1 MILILL
7 FSILSYDLFEKLP
20 VHGFWFWIVRLPEF
34 VVGMYFYSKQKY
46 IINNMRRF
54 IKYTFLIVVV
64 FFLIDVY
71 KYDNA
76 IFIDRWLPLNPRSF
90 LISIPLIIFIF
101 LIAAKINNKYNL
113 FILNKYSQISYV
125 FMLLQHVVINVF
137 VKFFEFEKF
146 SSFGILFIFILICLV
161 TVYLSQKIR
170 NIYKPIEDYLLNK

>member
-1 MILILL
+1 M
-7 FSILSYDLFEKLP
+7 
-20 VHGFWFWIVRLPEF
+20 
-34 VVGMYFYSKQKY
+34 
-46 IINNMRRF
+46 
-54 IKYTFLIVVV
+54 
-64 FFLIDVY
+64 IDVY